1 MSEPKKDAPKS
12 ALPKKGGRIRPVSR
26 STNFASVRNLKC
38 FKELHKKLVDEGVSG
53 RIVAAW
59 VQDDRNEM
67 TNMTPASLVNLLT
80 EYRMSIPAT
89 KRAGPL
95 NVVFEKSVAEVKA
108 GLNELDEM
116 HRLYKIQMDRVG
128 IDFKTEQNIKKLLP
142 SMTQEIRT
150 AREILASAA
159 QLKMD
164 LGINDRKLGTMN
176 VDATL
181 MADVATRYADNPGV
195 AKVLDS
201 SESRRKVL
209 AIAERLLS
217 IAERSDRNPE
227 FAEEMD
233 ALSDDAVPGDLI
245 DMPVTSK
252 G

>member
-1 MSEPKKDAPKS
+1 
-12 ALPKKGGRIRPVSR
+12 
-26 STNFASVRNLKC
+26 
-38 FKELHKKLVDEGVSG
+38 
-53 RIVAAW
+53 
-59 VQDDRNEM
+59 
-67 TNMTPASLVNLLT
+67 
-80 EYRMSIPAT
+80 
-89 KRAGPL
+89 
-95 NVVFEKSVAEVKA
+95 
-108 GLNELDEM
+108 
-116 HRLYKIQMDRVG
+116 MDRVA

-164 LGINDRKLGTMN
+164 LGINDRKLGTVS

-195 AKVLDS
+195 VKVLDS

-227 FAEEMD
+227 FAGEMD
-233 ALSDDAVPGDLI
+233 DLSNATAGDLI
-245 DMPVTSK
+245 DMPDTSK
-252 G
+252 D

>member
-1 MSEPKKDAPKS
+1 MSEPKKA

-38 FKELHKKLVDEGVSG
+38 FKELHKKLVEEGVSG

-59 VQDDRNEM
+59 VQDERNEM
-67 TNMTPASLVNLLT
+67 THMTPASLVNLLT

-95 NVVFEKSVAEVKA
+95 NIVFEKSVAEVKA
-108 GLNELDEM
+108 GLDELDEM
-116 HRLYKIQMDRVG
+116 HRLYKMQMERVG
-128 IDFKTEQNIKKLLP
+128 IDFQTEKNIKKLLP

-150 AREILASAA
+150 AREILSSAA

-164 LGINDRKLGTMN
+164 LGINDRKLGSVN

-181 MADVATRYADNPGV
+181 MADVASRYADNPGV

-217 IAERSDRNPE
+217 IAERTDRNPE
-227 FAEEMD
+227 FAGEMD
-233 ALSDDAVPGDLI
+233 GLSDTLDTSPAGDLI
-245 DMPVTSK
+245 DMPSGTK